1 MLKRGT
7 LLTTLP
13 ILAEMWR
20 VSFEIK
26 PTNYNYNGFAQILQ
40 ITTGG
45 KSGKIGDRTPAL
57 WIHKTEGVYL
67 ATTLNGKANEGKF
80 FKTKKPSLNKWTSV
94 AISQV
99 MDGTKYIFS
108 FTIGGESLWSVENTK
123 PKKFYS
129 VQVFASSGWYVAQ
142 AGSIRQFKI
151 ENILPGGRKVSIQSV
166 IPSI

>member
-1 MLKRGT
+1 MLKRDT

-13 ILAEMWR
+13 ILAEEWR

-57 WIHKTEGVYL
+57 WIHKTKGVYI
-67 ATTLNGKANEGKF
+67 ATTLNGKPNEGIY
-80 FKTKKPSLNKWTSV
+80 FKTKKPSLNEWTSV
-94 AISQV
+94 EISQV
-99 MDGTKYIFS
+99 LEGSKYIFS
-108 FTIGGESLWSVENTK
+108 LIIGGETLWSVENTK
-123 PKKFYS
+123 PRRFYS
-129 VQVFASSGWYVAQ
+129 VKVFASSSWYTTQ

-151 ENILPGGRKVSIQSV
+151 ENILPGGKSIDS
-166 IPSI
+166 

>member
-1 MLKRGT
+1 MLRRGT

-13 ILAEMWR
+13 ILAEEWR

-40 ITTGG
+40 MTTGG

-57 WIHKTEGVYL
+57 WIHKTKGVYL

-80 FKTKKPSLNKWTSV
+80 FKTKKPPLNKWTSV
-94 AISQV
+94 EISQV
-99 MDGTKYIFS
+99 MDGTKHIFS
-108 FTIGGESLWSVENTK
+108 FTIGGKTLWSVENTK
-123 PKKFYS
+123 PRKFYS

-142 AGSIRQFKI
+142 AGSIRRFKI
-151 ENILPGGRKVSIQSV
+151 ENILPGEKKYPFNQ
-166 IPSI
+166 